1 MIQPTATHRD
11 RILSLDATL
20 SVTIARQKIPLAQ
33 ALDLVPGS
41 VLTFPQP
48 CDGPLEVH
56 LAGQRLAQGRAVQVG
71 EQLGVQILRMLPP
84 AAR

>member
-20 SVTIARQKIPLAQ
+20 SVTIARRKIPIAQ

-48 CDGPLEVH
+48 CDAPLEVH